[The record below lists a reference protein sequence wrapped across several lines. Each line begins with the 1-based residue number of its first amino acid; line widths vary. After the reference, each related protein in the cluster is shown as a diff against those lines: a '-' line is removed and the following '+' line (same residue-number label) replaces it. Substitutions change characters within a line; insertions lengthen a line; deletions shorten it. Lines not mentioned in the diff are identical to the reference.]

1 MWYLT
6 KYKNISTTVIRLKAQ
21 NLEISFTAFWYFV
34 YILQIN
40 IYAYT
45 CTFYIPFEIIS
56 RAFKWAITL
65 HLLWPQGP
73 SPVLG
78 LNCMITR
85 KKIHLKQTG
94 QLWNIGLFIFHSYV
108 EAAIIGEGLQI
119 LTNTRHSWPLS
130 MQWGFFI
137 VPHLLWHGTSVY
149 NGHIRGL
156 VVERLVVQLY
166 LSVWMTKVCRC
177 WDSNTSNLML

>member
-1 MWYLT
+1 MASLQRGPPLGPWPDGASRRPPDENQPMDYLDVMWSLT

-21 NLEISFTAFWYFV
+21 NLEISFTAFWYSV

-56 RAFKWAITL
+56 RAYKWAITL

-73 SPVLG
+73 SPIWG
-78 LNCMITR
+78 LNCKTLTLTR

-108 EAAIIGEGLQI
+108 DAAIIGEGLQI
-119 LTNTRHSWPLS
+119 LTNTRHS
-130 MQWGFFI
+130 
-137 VPHLLWHGTSVY
+137 
-149 NGHIRGL
+149 
-156 VVERLVVQLY
+156 
-166 LSVWMTKVCRC
+166 
-177 WDSNTSNLML
+177 